1 MADKV
6 ARDVR
11 SRIMGSVRSKGTKP
25 EIVLRSNL
33 HRLGYRYRLHGPD
46 LPGCPDL
53 VFPSRR
59 KVVFVHGCF
68 WHIHA
73 GCARSRFP
81 ASNRDYWIP
90 KLERNRRRDRE
101 NQAALIELG
110 WGVLVVWECELR
122 DLDPALDRVAEFLG
136 SARCI

>member
-33 HRLGYRYRLHGPD
+33 HRLGYRYRLHGPH

-53 VFPSRR
+53 VFSLPSKGSFCTRMLL
-59 KVVFVHGCF
+59 
-68 WHIHA
+68 A
-73 GCARSRFP
+73 YSRWVCQI
-81 ASNRDYWIP
+81 SVSG
-90 KLERNRRRDRE
+90 
-101 NQAALIELG
+101 IE
-110 WGVLVVWECELR
+110 
-122 DLDPALDRVAEFLG
+122 
-136 SARCI
+136 